1 MGPPPEKVDAMV
13 AEELQIATMGLKR
26 LLEFKPD
33 FDVPVELHMQKGEA
47 SEVIE
52 RVLETHQPGV
62 VVMGTLARAGLKGVF
77 MGNTAERVLGT
88 VGGSVLAVKPRGFET
103 PIAI

>member
-1 MGPPPEKVDAMV
+1 
-13 AEELQIATMGLKR
+13 MGLRQKR
-26 LLEFKPD
+26 IRSQIRVGMDYGMGGSVSGVFPRDELAGKP
-33 FDVPVELHMQKGEA
+33 A

-88 VGGSVLAVKPRGFET
+88 VGGSVLAVKPQGFET

>member
-1 MGPPPEKVDAMV
+1 MV

-62 VVMGTLARAGLKGVF
+62 VVMGTLARTGLKGVF

-88 VGGSVLAVKPRGFET
+88 VGGSVLAVKPGGFET
-103 PIAI
+103 PVAI